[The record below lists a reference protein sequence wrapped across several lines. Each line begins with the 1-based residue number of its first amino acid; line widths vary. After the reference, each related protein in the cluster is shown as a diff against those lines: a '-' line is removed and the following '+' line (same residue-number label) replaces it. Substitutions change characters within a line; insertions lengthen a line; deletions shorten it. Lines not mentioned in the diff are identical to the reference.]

1 VITARDEAASIE
13 ATLRQALGQ
22 RYPGLQV
29 IAVDDRSTDGTGEI
43 LDRLA
48 AAEGAASAGTAT
60 GRPERLSV
68 VHVRDLP
75 SGWLGKCHA
84 CHVGALQARGA
95 FLLFMDADVSL
106 AAPDLLERI
115 LAVVCDRELDHLAI
129 FPDLRPVGAL
139 QAGVVHAFEQ
149 GMLLAM
155 RGWEMEAD
163 RSAGGAGIGAFN
175 LVRRTKYDA
184 VGGYER
190 LRMEIADDFK
200 LGLLLRRAG
209 ARQRIWS
216 GLDLVRCPWHRGA
229 FAVLRGLEKNLF
241 AGAEYSLARLV
252 LYTFVVLAL
261 QFGPLA
267 VALAGH
273 VGSAGAA
280 PAAHTAAL
288 AAQTA
293 APAAQTA
300 TLAAEAAAFAW
311 IPLAVQVASILT
323 AAASG
328 AWRLGRSPLLIA
340 ALQPISTLLMTGAF
354 WNSALR
360 TLAQGGVRWR
370 DTFYPLAALK
380 RGIVR

>member
-13 ATLRQALGQ
+13 ATVRQALGQ
-22 RYPGLQV
+22 RYPAGLQV
-29 IAVDDRSTDGTGEI
+29 IAVDDRSTDGTGAI
-43 LDRLA
+43 LDRM
-48 AAEGAASAGTAT
+48 ASAGP
-60 GRPERLSV
+60 PEHLTV

-75 SGWLGKCHA
+75 PGWLGKCHA
-84 CHVGALQARGA
+84 CHVGAQQAQGA
-95 FLLFMDADVSL
+95 FLLFMDGDVSL

-115 LAVVCDRELDHLAI
+115 LTVVCDRKLDHLAI

-175 LVRRTKYDA
+175 LVRRTSYDA

-252 LYTFVVLAL
+252 LYTVVVLAM

-267 VALAGH
+267 VALAGT
-273 VGSAGAA
+273 AGAGGDR
-280 PAAHTAAL
+280 PAL
-288 AAQTA
+288 
-293 APAAQTA
+293 
-300 TLAAEAAAFAW
+300 AW
-311 IPLAVQVASILT
+311 IPLAVQVASIMT

-328 AWRLGRSPLLIA
+328 AWRLGRSPWLIA
-340 ALQPISTLLMTGAF
+340 LLQPIATLLMTGAF

-370 DTFYPLAALK
+370 DTFYPLAELK